1 MAAAPY
7 RLSLRIYLPNG
18 LRLGPG
24 KIALLQAVAAQGSI
38 SAAARAQRISYKR
51 AWDLLEEMNRLLEA
65 PVIETMQ
72 GGKTGGGA
80 RLTATGI
87 ALLAHYQAV
96 LDAAET
102 QGSAALKAIAALG
115 QMPED
120 APAH

>member
-1 MAAAPY
+1 MADAPY

-24 KIALLQAVAAQGSI
+24 KIGLLQAVAAQGSI

-96 LDAAET
+96 LDAAEDKAGT
-102 QGSAALKAIAALG
+102 ALQAIAALCRL
-115 QMPED
+115 ET
-120 APAH
+120 APS

>member
-1 MAAAPY
+1 MADAPY

-24 KIALLQAVAAQGSI
+24 KIGLLQAVAAQGSI

>member
-24 KIALLQAVAAQGSI
+24 KIALLQAVATQGSI

-80 RLTATGI
+80 RLTATGEK
-87 ALLAHYQAV
+87 LLAHYRAV
-96 LDAAET
+96 LDAAEET
-102 QGSAALKAIAALG
+102 AGGALRAIAALG
-115 QMPED
+115 QIPED
-120 APAH
+120 TPEH

>member
-51 AWDLLEEMNRLLEA
+51 AWDLLEDMNRLLEA
-65 PVIETMQ
+65 PVIETKH

-80 RLTATGI
+80 RLTATGT

-96 LDAAET
+96 LDAAEDKA
-102 QGSAALKAIAALG
+102 GPALRAISALG
-115 QMPED
+115 RP
-120 APAH
+120 PP